1 MKKSYFLAKYTPV
14 TDLIDHIVEQTKAP
28 AGKTH
33 FYHDALS
40 LMCAK
45 ESIVAYMEEKGVL
58 DRWILP
64 RGGLFGDEHE
74 NNELKNWCNSPVAGN
89 LFQFMPLDNS
99 LNQDVHLAVNYHQ
112 VITKDLKKMMS

>member
-14 TDLIDHIVEQTKAP
+14 TDLIGHIVEQTKAP

-45 ESIVAYMEEKGVL
+45 ESIAYMEEKGVL
-58 DRWILP
+58 EVVCLVMNMKIMSSRIGATHQLLEIYFNSCHLTIL
-64 RGGLFGDEHE
+64 
-74 NNELKNWCNSPVAGN
+74 
-89 LFQFMPLDNS
+89 
-99 LNQDVHLAVNYHQ
+99 
-112 VITKDLKKMMS
+112 